1 MMQEQKFIFPIQKQ
15 QVQKQQVQKQQKLDN
30 RMQEFLSRRLLAS
43 ALLALGLTLILV
55 LLELGSLF
63 LLSLGHPFV
72 FPFSFFIGLLLLLI
86 EFALLFLGAFL
97 AIKPL
102 AIVVY
107 LRIMHQAQEYY
118 KQLYIP
124 LSSVTNAREAIV
136 TDQERTA
143 LAASTQDEHVS
154 ILNLVEQRISHQVI
168 LGMPGAGKTM
178 AMHLYQYQTS
188 QKPFSSF
195 STPGKIPIYIPL
207 KNYALFLKEQSLLL
221 SSEDV
226 AHEGVS
232 RTSLLHYLERGDLP
246 DIRYLRNYLEQL
258 FRQGRL
264 LLLCD
269 GLDEVASEYFLAVSA
284 ELAKMMRDTHNH
296 FVVTCREIDYRD
308 QPDLVQLVDEG
319 QAACAII
326 HSLQTD
332 QIAEFVERYIER
344 QDKKWRHTA
353 GQIMSVIDHSR
364 LRYHC
369 TNPLML
375 FTLMSII
382 DKIGVERGKQIDTRG
397 LLLRE
402 YVNQVLNAERKQE
415 KWSHSAPTN
424 REVISYLSEIACA
437 ARWANDSYAIQLPVA
452 SQTSKG
458 IRKAQNTT
466 SVAEQ
471 ADELRV
477 WLDAYP
483 ARAAFV
489 LKDEQSTISDNA
501 NSQLLQFALDAALI
515 DIGPDHVLSFRH
527 ELIAAYFVAEYLSR
541 PNDSSTF
548 FPRTELLENGEQ
560 WSEPVALWA
569 GLLDEPLELA
579 ESLEGPDA
587 QQAAFAFE
595 RLALSLVCVGVLWMP
610 PQSDIRQI
618 VVLPQNIEDALS
630 SALQERDTRQRFA
643 FIFTRYADK
652 GAPEIYRSLLSLMI
666 IEGAD
671 DFVTL
676 LEQDIVLEL
685 LFTQLQDAIDDGI
698 YEAQVK
704 RIVRV
709 LGRSGGMVV
718 NRAAQLSLPASGRR
732 PRLRAAVIN
741 VLGGTNDAAAV
752 PPLIARL
759 RDAEPFIVE
768 RATNA
773 LIRLGPALSLMRVL
787 QEVESRASEPLN
799 RRVHQ
804 ATLLILERF
813 MNEQDGLRQLSL
825 PQYQSTIEHI
835 VPTFTSE
842 YQSEPEVQHQA
853 QEIVVRQ
860 GQGLSGTG
868 GEHVY
873 NKRWDVLMDALSGS
887 LSSQNEAAILNV
899 TQVLQE
905 IGIPVVPRLL
915 DLLQSSTDNVRVHI
929 IEVLGALGDRRAL
942 PVLLPLLAD
951 KSHAIQQRV
960 AQALRG
966 YAPESIT
973 GLINAVLHDPSD
985 AVADRAAQ
993 VLVDIGQ
1000 DVVQPVID
1008 ALPEIVPG
1016 RTRFLVQVLEL
1027 VHDSGS
1033 IAALVSLLHTPQL
1046 EPLLV
1051 ISIVRA
1057 LGQFSDKRV
1066 VTPLLEVLATTN
1078 PQFYEEA
1085 VTALSQ
1091 LGPVALEGLV
1101 AVLDTDHDSAIVQR
1115 VRRAILGMSPFPGEQ
1130 LIQMLEQSTE
1140 SQAGQILPIL
1150 QMQGREGAAVL
1161 ARHLLHPDE
1170 WLRSAI
1176 QQTLESMP
1184 GSIVVPALLAV
1195 VTQPA
1200 LREVASAF
1208 LLNYPDTAIVPLV
1221 GALGEQ
1227 ERSAIAAA
1235 LLPQFGIV
1243 ILKPLIAGL
1252 DDQRSM
1258 ARDSARRVLVDL
1270 VHQNQDQNE
1279 YQVLQEIVRLFGDP
1293 LPPRA
1298 REALM
1303 GALTNEFANISLPVL
1318 LEGLEDVHLIEAVA
1332 EVLARLVNR
1341 AAFQGRV
1348 LNALIE
1354 ALGIEDRRSGSEIAL
1369 IRIGAPAVARV
1380 GELITDRNPG
1390 VAKSAMHILSEIGI
1404 PALAFIW
1411 TAYSDRSNPPRR
1423 EAARAIFRSMPPE
1436 VIKDE
1441 LVSLLISKNRE
1452 DIAMSVA
1459 LLLERIDDE
1468 TQLDYQYQVMVP
1480 ELLDYIET
1488 HTVQETNLRISAL
1501 LLLLGEQSI
1510 VDHLI
1515 QALDDNPQHSKQLAY
1530 MLLLLGPKT
1539 HALLLEVFADPNTNV
1554 ELRADIAGMLS
1565 MLTAPDMLTNQ
1576 VYKVSEY
1583 GLSSA
1588 SAGALFSEQ
1597 LALALRALGGLLV
1610 SGQWNPRK
1618 LMELR
1623 DAQEV
1628 GDPSYE
1634 LFNVL
1639 LGWRYTPE
1647 IEKMQREMDVQRDM
1661 FKKEL
1666 LALTFK
1672 LTEDQQRISSLET
1685 DLEKV
1690 RQEHGVRND
1699 ELQKTS
1705 HERDAMRANIEQLK
1719 SEKNKQQV
1727 TLEETTRKYNAL
1739 LAQHQNVQKQLQGL
1753 SQGQG
1758 QAQGQTQGQGSAS
1771 RPHNTL
1777 R

>member
-1 MMQEQKFIFPIQKQ
+1 MQEQKFVFPIQPL
-15 QVQKQQVQKQQKLDN
+15 QVQKQQKQDN
-30 RMQEFLSRRLLAS
+30 IVQEFLSRRLLAS
-43 ALLALGLTLILV
+43 ALLALVCTLVLA

-63 LLSLGHPFV
+63 LLSLGHTFV
-72 FPFSFFIGLLLLLI
+72 FPFSFLVGLLLLLV
-86 EFALLFLGAFL
+86 EFALLFLGAFF
-97 AIKPL
+97 AVKPL
-102 AIVVY
+102 AVVAY
-107 LRIMHQAQEYY
+107 LRMMHRTQEYY
-118 KQLYIP
+118 RQLYIP
-124 LSSVTNAREAIV
+124 FNSVTNTRKAAVSNQGR
-136 TDQERTA
+136 
-143 LAASTQDEHVS
+143 AASAASIQDEHVS
-154 ILNLVEQRISHQVI
+154 IFTLVEQQDSPQVI

-178 AMHLYQYQTS
+178 AMRMYQYRAS
-188 QKPFSSF
+188 QKPFSLLSA
-195 STPGKIPIYIPL
+195 PGKIPVYIPL
-207 KNYALFLKEQSLLL
+207 KNYGLFLKEYAL
-221 SSEDV
+221 SPSGEDS
-226 AHEGVS
+226 AREGAS
-232 RTSLLHYLERGDLP
+232 HTPFLRYLEQGELP
-246 DIRYLRNYLEQL
+246 DIRYLKNYLGQL
-258 FRQGRL
+258 FRQDRL

-269 GLDEVASEYFLAVSA
+269 GLDEVTSEYSLAVST
-284 ELAKMMRDTHNH
+284 ELGRMMRDTSNR
-296 FVVTCREIDYRD
+296 FVVTSRERDYRA
-308 QPDLVQLVDEG
+308 QPDLVQLVEEG
-319 QAACAII
+319 QAACALI
-326 HSLQTD
+326 HPLQPD
-332 QIAEFVERYIER
+332 QIAEFVEHYIEK
-344 QDKKWRHTA
+344 QDKQWRHTA

-382 DKIGVERGKQIDTRG
+382 DKIGVERGKQTDTRG

-402 YVNQVLNAERKQE
+402 YVKQILTAARKQE
-415 KWSHSAPTN
+415 KWSQNAPAN

-437 ARWANDSYAIQLPVA
+437 VQWANNSHAIQLPVA
-452 SQTSKG
+452 SQVSEG
-458 IRKAQNTT
+458 IRKGQNTS

-471 ADELRV
+471 ADELRI
-477 WLDAYP
+477 WLDAHP
-483 ARAAFV
+483 ARAAFAT
-489 LKDEQSTISDNA
+489 KDEQSNVSNR
-501 NSQLLQFALDAALI
+501 NSSQLLQFALDAALI
-515 DIGPDHVLSFRH
+515 EIGPDRVLSFRH
-527 ELIAAYFVAEYLSR
+527 DLIAAYFVAEYFSAREDLS
-541 PNDSSTF
+541 S
-548 FPRTELLENGEQ
+548 FPLQTELLENMEH
-560 WSEPVALWA
+560 WSESVALWA

-579 ESLEGPDA
+579 ESLEGSDSW
-587 QQAAFAFE
+587 QSAFTLE
-595 RLALSLVCVGVLWMP
+595 RLAMSLVCVGVLWMP
-610 PQSDIRQI
+610 PQSDIQQV
-618 VVLPQNIEDALS
+618 VVLPRSIEKALS
-630 SALQERDTRQRFA
+630 IALQEKDTRERFA
-643 FIFTRYADK
+643 RIFTLCAEE
-652 GAPEIYRSLLSLMI
+652 GAQEIYRSLLSLIMV
-666 IEGAD
+666 EGAD
-671 DFVTL
+671 EFVTL
-676 LEQDIVLEL
+676 LDQEIVLDL
-685 LFTQLQDAIDDGI
+685 LFTQLQDAIDDAI

-709 LGRSGGMVV
+709 LGRLGGVV
-718 NRAAQLSLPASGRR
+718 VDRAAQLSLPASERR

-741 VLGGTNDAAAV
+741 VLGGTNDAGAV
-752 PPLIARL
+752 SPLIERL

-768 RATNA
+768 RAINA
-773 LIRLGPALSLMRVL
+773 LIRLGPSLSLTQVL
-787 QEVESRASEPLN
+787 QEVENRASEPLN

-804 ATLLILERF
+804 AVLLILERF
-813 MNEQDGLRQLSL
+813 MNEQDRPRQLSL

-835 VPTFTSE
+835 VPILTSNH
-842 YQSEPEVQHQA
+842 QGEPEVQRQA

-860 GQGLSGTG
+860 GQTLSEKS
-868 GEHVY
+868 GESVD
-873 NKRWDVLMDALSGS
+873 NKRWDILMDALLDS
-887 LSSQNEAAILNV
+887 LSSQNDGAILNV

-905 IGIPVVPRLL
+905 IGTPIVPRLL
-915 DLLQSSTDNVRVHI
+915 HLLQSSSDDVRVHI
-929 IEVLGALGDRRAL
+929 IEILSTLNDRRAL
-942 PVLLPLLAD
+942 PALLPLLAH

-960 AQALRG
+960 AQALRS
-966 YAPESIT
+966 YAPESIV
-973 GLINAVLHDPSD
+973 GLINAVLHEPSD
-985 AVADRAAQ
+985 SVADRAAQ
-993 VLVDIGQ
+993 ILVDIGQ
-1000 DVVQPVID
+1000 DVVRPVID

-1016 RTRFLVQVLEL
+1016 RTRFLVQILEL
-1027 VHDSGS
+1027 IRDSGS
-1033 IAALVSLLHTPQL
+1033 IAALVSLLQTPQL

-1066 VTPLLEVLATTN
+1066 VSPLLEVLATTN

-1085 VTALSQ
+1085 ITALSQ
-1091 LGPVALEGLV
+1091 LGPIALEGLI
-1101 AVLDTDHDSAIVQR
+1101 AALNTDHDSMVVQR

-1130 LIQMLEQSTE
+1130 LIRALEHSTE
-1140 SQAGQILPIL
+1140 DQAGQVLTIFR
-1150 QMQGREGAAVL
+1150 MQGREGATVL

-1170 WLRSAI
+1170 WLRDAI
-1176 QQTLESMP
+1176 QQTLESMQ
-1184 GSIVVPALLAV
+1184 GSVVVPALLAT

-1200 LREVASAF
+1200 LRDIASTF
-1208 LLNYPDTAIVPLV
+1208 LLKYPDAAIVPLV

-1227 ERSAIAAA
+1227 ERSAIATV
-1235 LLPQFGIV
+1235 LLPQFGLI
-1243 ILKPLIAGL
+1243 ILKPLISGL

-1258 ARDSARRVLVDL
+1258 ARESARRVLVDL
-1270 VHQNQDQNE
+1270 VHQNQEQNE

-1298 REALM
+1298 RESLLSV
-1303 GALTNEFANISLPVL
+1303 LTNEFASISLPVL

-1332 EVLARLVNR
+1332 EALARLVNR

-1390 VAKSAMHILSEIGI
+1390 VAKSAMHILSEIGV

-1480 ELLDYIET
+1480 ELLNYVET
-1488 HTVQETNLRISAL
+1488 HTLQETNLRISAL
-1501 LLLLGEQSI
+1501 LLLLGEQAI

-1530 MLLLLGPKT
+1530 MLLLLGPRT
-1539 HALLLEVFADPNTNV
+1539 HTLLLEVFADPNTNV
-1554 ELRADIAGMLS
+1554 ELRGDIAGMLS
-1565 MLTAPDMLTNQ
+1565 MVAAPDMLTNQ

-1583 GLSSA
+1583 GLSSI

-1597 LALALRALGGLLV
+1597 LSLALRALGGLLV

-1623 DAQEV
+1623 DAQDTD
-1628 GDPSYE
+1628 DPSYE

-1647 IEKMQREMDVQRDM
+1647 IEKMQRDMNVQRDL

-1666 LALTFK
+1666 LALTLK
-1672 LTEDQQRISSLET
+1672 VTEEQQRISSLET

-1699 ELQKTS
+1699 ELQKAS
-1705 HERDAMRANIEQLK
+1705 RERDALRANIEQLK
-1719 SEKNKQQV
+1719 TEKNKQQV
-1727 TLEETTRKYNAL
+1727 TIEETTRKYNAL
-1739 LAQHQNVQKQLQGL
+1739 LAQYQNVQKQLQGL
-1753 SQGQG
+1753 SQGQ
-1758 QAQGQTQGQGSAS
+1758 AQGQGQGSAS
-1771 RPHNTL
+1771 RPHNTI